1 MRTVLTAK
9 LKWHTTPER
18 FCALR
23 AAQLAYHDALN
34 SLNSMSRSTFAVGKL
49 SNAMGWQD
57 GTYHDIRSRRD
68 LPAPIPCSV
77 PRQVDATYQTL
88 WTKVTT
94 TAAARTAGQTKKRSR
109 DRDRAVKVC
118 RADADLPTWA

>member
-34 SLNSMSRSTFAVGKL
+34 SLNPMSRSTFAVGKL

-88 WTKVTT
+88 WT
-94 TAAARTAGQTKKRSR
+94 AGAVDQGHDHRCRPDSWPDEEAVSR
-109 DRDRAVKVC
+109 PGPRCESMSR
-118 RADADLPTWA
+118 RR